1 MEENKNLTPET
12 ENEIEEAA
20 VEIAEEAATETVKPK
35 KVKPEKKKKAKKE
48 KIKLIKSQFAF
59 KRGSYSLALTAA
71 VLAGLIVVNILVSA
85 LADRFNMEY
94 DMSAQKTNSMSEE
107 NIEFLKNL
115 EQEVNITFCADKES
129 YASGYMAYYAQ
140 QYGVSEDASSYYA
153 QTLTLVDKY
162 SDYNKN
168 IKIEFID
175 TQSTE
180 FSAITQKY
188 TSDSIG
194 YGDILVSAKKGDN
207 EKHKVV
213 GFKDIYNITEDDTYA
228 AYGMTTATVTGNN
241 IETALT
247 GAIAYVTSTKTKKL
261 AILTGHSKADY
272 TSDLNEMLTQNNYEV
287 AYIKDELVTTI
298 SNEFDAVMIAAPV
311 KDFIGSEIEA
321 LAKFLDNDG
330 KLDKG
335 LMFFADIDSPY
346 LTNLYDFLSQWGI
359 DVGEGI
365 LFETNSSNH
374 IPDDP
379 MTIGTYPI
387 EDEEEDIT
395 KNMDLFIT
403 GYNVPL
409 EIGFETRDGIVV
421 TPLVATPESVVAA
434 PVGTSKDWAGAG
446 DYEQTSYPT
455 IIQAVKEEYN
465 EDNELMASYVVAFS
479 SIEYFY
485 SAYNSQA
492 SVSNNDICLA
502 VAERLVRADK
512 NGVKFTSKTI
522 TNESYAEQVT
532 ESSTKAMQVI
542 FMILLPILSIAAGI
556 YIFIRRRNT

>member
-12 ENEIEEAA
+12 ETQIEEEA
-20 VEIAEEAATETVKPK
+20 VVEVEPAETAKPK
-35 KVKPEKKKKAKKE
+35 KEKPQKPKKAKKD
-48 KIKLIKSQFAF
+48 KVKLIKSQFAF

-71 VLAGLIVVNILVSA
+71 VLAGLIVINILVSV
-85 LADRFNMEY
+85 LADRFNMEF
-94 DMSAQKTNSMSEE
+94 DMSTQKTNSMSEE
-107 NIEFLKNL
+107 NIEFLRNL

-129 YASGYMAYYAQ
+129 YANGYMAYYAQ
-140 QYGVSEDASSYYA
+140 QYGVSEDASNYYA
-153 QTLTLVDKY
+153 QTLTLVEKY
-162 SDYNKN
+162 ADYNKN
-168 IKIEFID
+168 IKVQFID

-188 TSDSIG
+188 TSDNIG

-228 AYGMTTATVTGNN
+228 AYGMTTSTVSGNN

-261 AILTGHSKADY
+261 AILTGHSKTDY
-272 TSDLNEMLTQNNYEV
+272 TADLTKMLAQNNYEV

-298 SNEFDAVMIAAPV
+298 SNEFDAVMIASPV

-321 LAKFLDNDG
+321 LSKFLDNDG
-330 KLDKG
+330 KLNKG

-365 LFETNSSNH
+365 LFETNQSNH

-387 EDEEEDIT
+387 EDEKEDIT

-409 EIGFETRDGIVV
+409 EIGFETRDGIAVSA
-421 TPLVATPESVVAA
+421 LVATPESVVAA
-434 PVGTSKDWAGAG
+434 PVGISKDWAGAS
-446 DYEQTSYPT
+446 DLEKKSYPT
-455 IIQAVKEEYN
+455 IVQAVKEEYN

-485 SAYNSQA
+485 SAYNAQA

-522 TNESYAEQVT
+522 TNESFAEKVT
-532 ESSTKAMQVI
+532 ETSTKAMQFI
-542 FMILLPILSIAAGI
+542 FMILLPILSIAAGV
-556 YIFIRRRNT
+556 YIFIKRRNT

>member
-12 ENEIEEAA
+12 EIEEVTVDVNDEPV
-20 VEIAEEAATETVKPK
+20 VEVAKPK
-35 KVKPEKKKKAKKE
+35 KEKAPKAKKAKADKV
-48 KIKLIKSQFAF
+48 KLIKSQFAF

-71 VLAGLIVVNILVSA
+71 VLAGLIVVNILVSV
-85 LADRFNMEY
+85 LADRFNMEF

-107 NIEFLKNL
+107 NIEFLRNL

-129 YASGYMAYYAQ
+129 YANGYMAYYAQ
-140 QYGVSEDASSYYA
+140 QYGVSEDASNYYA
-153 QTLTLVDKY
+153 QTLTLVEKY
-162 SDYNKN
+162 ADYNKN
-168 IKIEFID
+168 IKVQFID

-194 YGDILVSAKKGDN
+194 YGDILVSTKKGDT
-207 EKHKVV
+207 EKHKIV

-228 AYGMTTATVTGNN
+228 AYGMTTSTVSGNN

-261 AILTGHSKADY
+261 AILTGHSKTDY
-272 TSDLNEMLTQNNYEV
+272 TADLTKMLTQNNYEV

-298 SNEFDAVMIAAPV
+298 SNEFDAVMIASPV

-321 LAKFLDNDG
+321 LSKFLDNDG

-365 LFETNSSNH
+365 LFETNESNH
-374 IPDDP
+374 IPSDP

-409 EIGFETRDGIVV
+409 DLGFESRDGIVV
-421 TPLVATPESVVAA
+421 SALVATPESVVAA

-446 DYEQTSYPT
+446 DYEKKSYPT

-465 EDNELMASYVVAFS
+465 EDNELMSSYVVAFS

-492 SVSNNDICLA
+492 SVANNDICLA

-522 TNESYAEQVT
+522 TNESFAEQVT
-532 ESSTKAMQVI
+532 ESSTKTMQLI
-542 FMILLPILSIAAGI
+542 FMIVLPLLSIAAGI
-556 YIFIRRRNT
+556 YIFIKRRNA

>member
-12 ENEIEEAA
+12 ETQIEEEA
-20 VEIAEEAATETVKPK
+20 VVEVEPAETAKPK
-35 KVKPEKKKKAKKE
+35 KEKPQKPKKAKKD
-48 KIKLIKSQFAF
+48 KVKLIKSQFAF

-71 VLAGLIVVNILVSA
+71 VLAGLIVINILVTV
-85 LADRFNMEY
+85 LADRFNMEF
-94 DMSAQKTNSMSEE
+94 DMSTQKTNSMSEE
-107 NIEFLKNL
+107 NIEFLRNL

-140 QYGVSEDASSYYA
+140 QYGVSEDASNYYA
-153 QTLTLVDKY
+153 QTLTLVEKY
-162 SDYNKN
+162 ADYNKN
-168 IKIEFID
+168 IKVQFID

-188 TSDSIG
+188 TSDNIG

-228 AYGMTTATVTGNN
+228 AYGMTTSTVSGNN

-261 AILTGHSKADY
+261 AILTGHSKTDY
-272 TSDLNEMLTQNNYEV
+272 TADLTKMLAQNNYEV

-298 SNEFDAVMIAAPV
+298 SNEFDAVMIASPV

-321 LAKFLDNDG
+321 LSKFLDNDG
-330 KLDKG
+330 KLNKG

-365 LFETNSSNH
+365 LFETNQSNH

-387 EDEEEDIT
+387 EDEKEDIT

-409 EIGFETRDGIVV
+409 EIGFETRDGIAV

-434 PVGTSKDWAGAG
+434 PVGISKDWAGAS
-446 DYEQTSYPT
+446 EHEKKSYPT

-465 EDNELMASYVVAFS
+465 DDNELMSSYVVAFS

-485 SAYNSQA
+485 SAYNAQA

-522 TNESYAEQVT
+522 TNESFAEKVT
-532 ESSTKAMQVI
+532 ESSTKAMHII
-542 FMILLPILSIAAGI
+542 FMILLPIL
-556 YIFIRRRNT
+556 